1 MTYYTYMSPFVY
13 LVKNQR
19 LGFSVQITKEIPE
32 NKLG

>member
-19 LGFSVQITKEIPE
+19 LGFSVQIKETPE

>member
-19 LGFSVQITKEIPE
+19 FSVQITKETPE